1 MERKR
6 SFLVLNG
13 EKKADYNSQIIDKN
27 QNYSNKIFRPY
38 NLVFLS

>member
-13 EKKADYNSQIIDKN
+13 EKKQIIIPKLLT
-27 QNYSNKIFRPY
+27 KIKIILIKY
-38 NLVFLS
+38 LDHII